1 MNVRP
6 RRSVLYVP
14 AANARALAKAR
25 GLDADALILDL
36 EDAVAPEAKVGARA
50 AACAALAE
58 GGFGHRETVIRVNGL
73 DTPWGE
79 DDLAAAAVS
88 APDAVLLPKVSGP
101 DAVMRAAAALT
112 RAGAPATTRLWA
124 MVETPAALLGLAG
137 IAAVAVDPAARLAAL
152 VLGTNDLAAELRL
165 RPGPGR
171 APLLPWLAATV
182 AAGRLHGLD
191 VLDGVFNGLDDP
203 EGLAA
208 EARQGRDFGCDGKT
222 CIHPGQIAACNAAF
236 APDAAEVAWAR
247 RITAAFAAP
256 DGARANVLRIDGR
269 MVERL
274 HADAAGRVL
283 ALAAAVA
290 GRPEAS
296 AGRASGGPPAAL

>member
-1 MNVRP
+1 MIVRP

-14 AANARALAKAR
+14 AANARALARAR
-25 GLDADALILDL
+25 LVDADAVILDL
-36 EDAVAPEAKVGARA
+36 EDAVAPGEKAGARA
-50 AACAALAE
+50 AACAAVAE
-58 GGFGHRETVIRVNGL
+58 GGFGHRETVIRVNGP
-73 DTPWGE
+73 DTPWGAE
-79 DDLAAAAVS
+79 DLAAAAGA

-101 DAVMRAAAALT
+101 DAVRRAAAALA
-112 RAGAPATTRLWA
+112 RSGAPPATRLWA
-124 MVETPAALLGLAG
+124 MVETPAAVLAVAA
-137 IAAVAVDPAARLAAL
+137 IAAAAADPAARLAAL
-152 VLGTNDLAAELRL
+152 VLGTNDLAKDLRL
-165 RPGPGR
+165 RPGAGR

-222 CIHPGQIAACNAAF
+222 CIHPGQVAACNAAF

-247 RITAAFAAP
+247 RIVAAFAEP
-256 DGARANVLRIDGR
+256 GGTGVNVLRVDGR

-274 HADAAGRVL
+274 HAEEAGRLL
-283 ALAAAVA
+283 ALAEAVA
-290 GRPEAS
+290 ART
-296 AGRASGGPPAAL
+296 AGGAPTAL